1 MTYRVTGTGLL
12 SLVND
17 IGTDDKQRIIR
28 MAGYVRPDGKLAYTA
43 FYEALI
49 AAKEYKLDQLT
60 YDEDDYSKEWCQCI
74 AEHLPGVDEQD
85 ARDHIA
91 KELEDIG
98 IEDEDQ
104 LTENFEGC
112 YDTWH
117 FYREF
122 GQEFID
128 NYGVNIPDII
138 EGCID
143 YEALW
148 ESALRYDYNTFEFG
162 GNTYVFRNF

>member
-1 MTYRVTGTGLL
+1 
-12 SLVND
+12 
-17 IGTDDKQRIIR
+17 
-28 MAGYVRPDGKLAYTA
+28 MAGYIKPDGKLAYTD

-49 AAKEYKLDQLT
+49 AAKNGGPVQLT
-60 YDEDDYSKEWCQCI
+60 YDEDDYPQEWCQCI
-74 AEHLPGVDEQD
+74 AEHLPDIDEQD

-91 KELEDIG
+91 KELEDLG
-98 IEDEDQ
+98 IEDEEQ
-104 LTENFEGC
+104 LTENYVGC
-112 YDTWH
+112 YDTWN

-128 NYGVNIPDII
+128 NYGLNIPDII

-143 YEALW
+143 YEVLW

-162 GNTYVFRNF
+162 GCTYVFRNF